1 MYFAKDQYRTYRN
14 QQNQLDKVVLI
25 YSFNVE
31 GKGFMD
37 PNFSTPGQRGRK
49 KYIRLEVFADKIVQT
64 ISDERIQFEDE
75 SNGLPQMT
83 GGGAQEELT
92 NTLGFIPAVE
102 VFNYVDCTGE
112 ANGRGEFDWLA
123 NQILGHD
130 DLVRNIRKNMKFF
143 GNPTLVSSRP
153 KHDIVDSESENA
165 FRPTISSQAGF
176 ASMSQPSTKSIAPFG
191 PASPMDGQIK
201 VPRVGS

>member
-1 MYFAKDQYRTYRN
+1 MIASSITFLCDGQGLFYFRPAGDTYQILYFSKNQYRTYRN
-14 QQNQLDKVVLI
+14 QQNKLDKVVLI
-25 YSFNVE
+25 YSFNVQ

-37 PNFSTPGQRGRK
+37 PALQCLVNVVVRK
-49 KYIRLEVFADKIVQT
+49 FIRLEVFQDKIDQT
-64 ISDERIQFEDE
+64 ISDERIEFDDE
-75 SNGLPQMT
+75 VMVCLLILQVAHVKSLI
-83 GGGAQEELT
+83 

-102 VFNYVDCTGE
+102 MFNYVDCTGE

-153 KHDIVDSESENA
+153 KHDIVESE
-165 FRPTISSQAGF
+165 
-176 ASMSQPSTKSIAPFG
+176 
-191 PASPMDGQIK
+191 
-201 VPRVGS
+201 

>member
-1 MYFAKDQYRTYRN
+1 MM
-14 QQNQLDKVVLI
+14 KVMGMPT
-25 YSFNVE
+25 N
-31 GKGFMD
+31 
-37 PNFSTPGQRGRK
+37 T
-49 KYIRLEVFADKIVQT
+49 
-64 ISDERIQFEDE
+64 
-75 SNGLPQMT
+75 T
-83 GGGAQEELT
+83 GGAREELI

-102 VFNYVDCTGE
+102 IFNYVDCTGE

-153 KHDIVDSESENA
+153 KHDIVDSESESS

-176 ASMSQPSTKSIAPFG
+176 ASASRPSTKAGAPFG
-191 PASPMDGQIK
+191 GASPIDGQIK
-201 VPRVGS
+201 VPRVIANLEPTDRVNYLTPDSVSGDQNMYVKQYRSEIRLALGGVDDIDINLASYCI